1 MATDCEDDEGSAA
14 DAMREIRSWLHAE
27 TFEGLAEVNAKCLEL
42 LADQARTRAIPTHP
56 MLRELGDLWRALDPA
71 ARRRAACCPYLVVD
85 AGFSDSRRWR
95 SLGDLTVH
103 ARPLPYGSFFTVPR
117 ATEVTRL
124 VFTYAW
130 HLARS
135 HSVAARVLLG
145 MPSETASL
153 IASCTLP
160 QISELAEQNSS
171 WLRPRWPSRVQVWR
185 EFLMTAET
193 GEGLALERA
202 RLHGLQLL
210 AGESLVAA
218 HSAGE

>member
-1 MATDCEDDEGSAA
+1 MATDCDDDEGFAA
-14 DAMREIRSWLHAE
+14 DTIKEIRSWLHAE
-27 TFEGLAEVNAKCLEL
+27 TFEGLAEVNGKCLEL
-42 LADQARTRAIPTHP
+42 LSEQARTRAIPTHP
-56 MLRELGDLWRALDPA
+56 MLRELGDLWRTLDPA

-95 SLGDLTVH
+95 SLSDLTVH

-117 ATEVTRL
+117 VTEVTRL

-145 MPSETASL
+145 MPPETANL
-153 IASCTLP
+153 VASCTLP

-185 EFLMTAET
+185 EFLTTAAI

-210 AGESLVAA
+210 AGESLAA
-218 HSAGE
+218 AQPTGE